1 MDKLIV
7 EAEKFTTSLLNEK
20 LDTSFLYHNLT
31 HTQRVVEKAKEL
43 AEQSGLNDS
52 EKNILILATWL
63 HDTGYTKN
71 IKSLNRLIQMAI
83 LNFQK
88 PDKIVLQKTTE
99 FEAQFEFRP
108 LEPGFGLTIG
118 NALRRVLLS
127 SLEGYAIVGIKVEG
141 AEHEFATL
149 KGITEDVTEI
159 ILNLK
164 QVRFKKIVDNDV
176 ASEKITLSIKNKT
189 EFTAGMIGE
198 ATHAFEVMNPELL
211 ICVMDS
217 TAKLDIEITISK
229 GRGYVPAED
238 NKVKD
243 SVFGLIPIDSIHTPI
258 KNVKYHIENTRVE
271 QRTDFEK
278 LIMDVNTDGTI
289 HPEEAVKQ
297 ASRILIQHLMII
309 TDENITFDNKEEKK
323 EDMVDEQTLQLRKIL
338 KTPLEDL
345 DLSVRAFN
353 CLKAAKIN
361 SLSELVQYEQED
373 LMKFR
378 NFGQKSLSEIE
389 QVLIERGLGFGMDL
403 SKLGLDK
410 EDY

>member
-1 MDKLIV
+1 
-7 EAEKFTTSLLNEK
+7 
-20 LDTSFLYHNLT
+20 
-31 HTQRVVEKAKEL
+31 
-43 AEQSGLNDS
+43 
-52 EKNILILATWL
+52 
-63 HDTGYTKN
+63 
-71 IKSLNRLIQMAI
+71 MAI

-88 PDKIVLQKTTE
+88 PDKIILQKAND

-108 LEPGFGLTIG
+108 LEPGYGVTIG

-127 SLEGYAIVGIKVEG
+127 SLEGYAISGIFIEG
-141 AEHEFATL
+141 ADHEFATI
-149 KGITEDVTEI
+149 KGVVEDVTEM

-164 QVRFKKIVDNDV
+164 QVRFKKVVDHDMTN
-176 ASEKITLSIKNKT
+176 EKITLSIKGRS

-198 ATHAFEVMNPELL
+198 VTNSFQIMNPNLL
-211 ICVMDS
+211 ICTMDS
-217 TAKLDIEITISK
+217 TAKLNIELTITK
-229 GRGYVPAED
+229 GRGYVPADE

-243 SVFGLIPIDSIHTPI
+243 APFGYIPIDAIYTPI
-258 KNVKYHIENTRVE
+258 KNVKYGIENTRVE
-271 QRTDFEK
+271 QRTDYEK
-278 LIMDVNTDGTI
+278 LLMDVTTDGTI

-323 EDMVDEQTLQLRKIL
+323 EDLVDEQTLQLRKIL

-378 NFGQKSLSEIE
+378 NFGQKSLAEIE
-389 QVLIERGLGFGMDL
+389 QVLHERGLQFGMDL

-410 EDY
+410 DEF

>member
-1 MDKLIV
+1 
-7 EAEKFTTSLLNEK
+7 
-20 LDTSFLYHNLT
+20 
-31 HTQRVVEKAKEL
+31 
-43 AEQSGLNDS
+43 
-52 EKNILILATWL
+52 
-63 HDTGYTKN
+63 
-71 IKSLNRLIQMAI
+71 MAI

-88 PDKIVLQKTTE
+88 PDKIVLQKSND

-108 LEPGFGLTIG
+108 LEPGYGLTIG

-149 KGITEDVTEI
+149 KGVTEDVTEI

-164 QVRFKKIVDNDV
+164 QVRFKKKVDGEV
-176 ASEKITLSIKNKT
+176 TSEKVILNVKNQT
-189 EFTAGMIGE
+189 EFTAGMIGD
-198 ATHAFEVMNPELL
+198 ATQAFEVMNPLLL
-211 ICVMDS
+211 ICTMDS
-217 TAKLDIEITISK
+217 SSKLDIEITIGK
-229 GRGYVPAED
+229 GRGYIPAED
-238 NKVKD
+238 NRVKD
-243 SVFGLIPIDSIHTPI
+243 SVFGYIPIDSIHTPI
-258 KNVKYHIENTRVE
+258 KNVKYTIENTRVE

-278 LIMDVNTDGTI
+278 LLMEVQTDGTI

-309 TDENITFDNKEEKK
+309 TDENITFDSKEEKK
-323 EDMVDEQTLQLRKIL
+323 EDLVDEQTLQLRKVL

-389 QVLIERGLGFGMDL
+389 QVLNERGLGFGMDL
-403 SKLGLDK
+403 GKLGVDK
-410 EDY
+410 DDY

>member
-1 MDKLIV
+1 
-7 EAEKFTTSLLNEK
+7 
-20 LDTSFLYHNLT
+20 
-31 HTQRVVEKAKEL
+31 
-43 AEQSGLNDS
+43 
-52 EKNILILATWL
+52 
-63 HDTGYTKN
+63 
-71 IKSLNRLIQMAI
+71 MAI

-88 PDKIVLQKTTE
+88 PEKIILQKATD

-108 LEPGFGLTIG
+108 LEPGFGVTIG

-127 SLEGYAIVGIKVEG
+127 SLEGYAIIGIRIEG
-141 AEHEFATL
+141 VDHEFATI
-149 KGITEDVTEI
+149 KGITEDVVEI

-164 QVRFKKIVDNDV
+164 QVRFKKKVDHEV
-176 ASEKITLSIKNKT
+176 GQEKISLSIKNKQ
-189 EFTAGMIGE
+189 EFTAGMIGD
-198 ATHAFEVMNPELL
+198 ATQSFEIMNPSLL
-211 ICVMDS
+211 ICTLDNS
-217 TAKLDIEITISK
+217 AKLDIEITISK

-243 SVFGLIPIDSIHTPI
+243 APFGYIPTDSIFTPI
-258 KNVKYHIENTRVE
+258 KNVKYAIENTRVE
-271 QRTDFEK
+271 QRTDYEK
-278 LIMDVNTDGTI
+278 LVMDVSTDGTI

-309 TDENITFDNKEEKK
+309 TDENITFDSKEDKK
-323 EDMVDEQTLQLRKIL
+323 EDVVDEQMLQLRKVL

-378 NFGQKSLSEIE
+378 NFGQKSLAEIE
-389 QVLIERGLGFGMDL
+389 QVLAERGLHFGMDL

-410 EDY
+410 EDIG

>member
-1 MDKLIV
+1 
-7 EAEKFTTSLLNEK
+7 
-20 LDTSFLYHNLT
+20 
-31 HTQRVVEKAKEL
+31 
-43 AEQSGLNDS
+43 
-52 EKNILILATWL
+52 
-63 HDTGYTKN
+63 
-71 IKSLNRLIQMAI
+71 MAI

-88 PDKIVLQKTTE
+88 PDKIVLQKVTD

-108 LEPGFGLTIG
+108 LEPGYGVTIG

-127 SLEGYAIVGIKVEG
+127 SLEGYAIVGVRIEG
-141 AEHEFATL
+141 VDHEFATI
-149 KGITEDVTEI
+149 KGISEDVVEI

-164 QVRFKKIVDNDV
+164 QVRFRKKLDNDPGQ
-176 ASEKITLSIKNKT
+176 EKVSLSIKNKT
-189 EFTAGMIGE
+189 EFTAGIIGD
-198 ATHAFEVMNPELL
+198 ATQSFEIMNPDLL
-211 ICVMDS
+211 ICTLDPS
-217 TAKLDIEITISK
+217 AKLDIELTIAK

-243 SVFGLIPIDSIHTPI
+243 APFGYIPPDSIFTPI
-258 KNVKYHIENTRVE
+258 KNVKYAIENTRVE
-271 QRTDFEK
+271 QRTDYEK
-278 LIMDVNTDGTI
+278 LIMDVSTDGTI

-309 TDENITFDNKEEKK
+309 TDENITFDSKEDKK
-323 EDMVDEQTLQLRKIL
+323 EDVVDEQMLQLRKIL

-389 QVLIERGLGFGMDL
+389 QVLSERGLHFGMDL
-403 SKLGLDK
+403 AKLGLDK
-410 EDY
+410 EEL

>member
-1 MDKLIV
+1 
-7 EAEKFTTSLLNEK
+7 
-20 LDTSFLYHNLT
+20 
-31 HTQRVVEKAKEL
+31 
-43 AEQSGLNDS
+43 
-52 EKNILILATWL
+52 
-63 HDTGYTKN
+63 
-71 IKSLNRLIQMAI
+71 MAI

-88 PDKIVLQKTTE
+88 PDKIVLQKAND

-127 SLEGYAIVGIKVEG
+127 SLEGYAIVGIKIEG

-149 KGITEDVTEI
+149 KGVTEDVTEI

-164 QVRFKKIVDNDV
+164 QVRFKKKVDGEMN
-176 ASEKITLSIKNKT
+176 SEKVTLSIKNQT
-189 EFTAGMIGE
+189 DFTAGMIGD
-198 ATHAFEVMNPELL
+198 ATQAFEVMNPMLL
-211 ICVMDS
+211 LCTMDS
-217 TAKLDIEITISK
+217 NSKLDIEITIAK
-229 GRGYVPAED
+229 GRGYIPAED
-238 NKVKD
+238 NRVKD
-243 SVFGLIPIDSIHTPI
+243 SVFGYIPIDSIHTPI
-258 KNVKYHIENTRVE
+258 KNVKYTIENTRVE

-278 LIMDVNTDGTI
+278 LVMEVQTDGTI
-289 HPEEAVKQ
+289 NPEDAVKQ

-309 TDENITFDNKEEKK
+309 TDENITFDSKEEKK
-323 EDMVDEQTLQLRKIL
+323 EDLVDEQTLQLRKVL

-389 QVLIERGLGFGMDL
+389 QVLNERGLGFGMDL
-403 SKLGLDK
+403 GKLGVDK
-410 EDY
+410 DDY

>member
-1 MDKLIV
+1 
-7 EAEKFTTSLLNEK
+7 
-20 LDTSFLYHNLT
+20 
-31 HTQRVVEKAKEL
+31 
-43 AEQSGLNDS
+43 
-52 EKNILILATWL
+52 
-63 HDTGYTKN
+63 
-71 IKSLNRLIQMAI
+71 MAI

-88 PDKIVLQKTTE
+88 PDKIVLQKAND

-108 LEPGFGLTIG
+108 LEPGYGLTIG

-149 KGITEDVTEI
+149 KGVTEDVTEI

-164 QVRFKKIVDNDV
+164 QVRFKKSVDHEV
-176 ASEKITLSIKNKT
+176 GTEKITLSIKNQT

-198 ATHAFEVMNPELL
+198 ATQSFDVMNPMLL
-211 ICVMDS
+211 ICTMDNS
-217 TAKLDIEITISK
+217 AKLDIELTIAK

-238 NKVKD
+238 NKLKD
-243 SVFGLIPIDSIHTPI
+243 TPFGYVPIDSIHTPI
-258 KNVKYHIENTRVE
+258 KNVKYAIENTRVE

-278 LIMDVNTDGTI
+278 LLMDVATDGTI

-323 EDMVDEQTLQLRKIL
+323 EDLVDEQTLQLRKIL

-389 QVLIERGLGFGMDL
+389 QVLNERGLGFGMDL
-403 SKLGLDK
+403 GKMGIDK

>member
-1 MDKLIV
+1 
-7 EAEKFTTSLLNEK
+7 
-20 LDTSFLYHNLT
+20 
-31 HTQRVVEKAKEL
+31 
-43 AEQSGLNDS
+43 
-52 EKNILILATWL
+52 
-63 HDTGYTKN
+63 
-71 IKSLNRLIQMAI
+71 MAI

-88 PDKIVLQKTTE
+88 PDKIILQKATD

-108 LEPGFGLTIG
+108 LEPGYGVTIG

-127 SLEGYAIVGIKVEG
+127 SLEGYAIVGVKIEG
-141 AEHEFATL
+141 VDHEFATM
-149 KGITEDVTEI
+149 KGVSEDVVEI
-159 ILNLK
+159 FLNLK
-164 QVRFKKIVDNDV
+164 QVRFKKIVDQEV
-176 ASEKITLSIKNKT
+176 STEKIILSIKNRT
-189 EFTAGMIGE
+189 EFTAGMISEG
-198 ATHAFEVMNPELL
+198 TQTFQVMNPDLL
-211 ICVMDS
+211 ICTLDS
-217 TAKLDIEITISK
+217 ASRMDIELTIGK

-238 NKVKD
+238 NKPKD
-243 SVFGLIPIDSIHTPI
+243 APLGYIPIDSIFTPI
-258 KNVKYHIENTRVE
+258 KNVKYTIENTRVE

-278 LIMDVNTDGTI
+278 LIMEVSTDGTI

-323 EDMVDEQTLQLRKIL
+323 EDLVDEQTLQLRKVL

-378 NFGQKSLSEIE
+378 NFGQKSLAEIE
-389 QVLIERGLGFGMDL
+389 QVLTERGLHFGMDL
-403 SKLGLDK
+403 VKLGIDLS
-410 EDY
+410 EF